1 MSDDRRSR
9 TTDADTT
16 AMPLAD
22 EATTQLFARSEAGP
36 VRGRSSSGSAVGEP
50 WPEEASR
57 ASVPRVAPRSAAA
70 APARPA
76 RRRARLTVSRV
87 DPWSVFVLALLV
99 SVFLGVVLVVAVSVL
114 YALLNALGILSSVD
128 GLAQE
133 LDLVEPGQALLGLGR
148 VLTVTGVLAALDA
161 VLLTVLATLSA
172 FLYNLCASLT
182 GGIEVTLAER
192 E

>member
-1 MSDDRRSR
+1 MSDERRSR
-9 TTDADTT
+9 TEDADTT
-16 AMPLAD
+16 AMQLPD
-22 EATTQLFARSEAGP
+22 EATAPLFGRGDAATARTRTTSATTETLPDEASA
-36 VRGRSSSGSAVGEP
+36 RGSA
-50 WPEEASR
+50 
-57 ASVPRVAPRSAAA
+57 PRIAPRPVG

-76 RRRARLTVSRV
+76 RRRARLSVSRV

-99 SVFLGVVLVVAVSVL
+99 SIFLGVVLLVAVSVL
-114 YALLNALGILSSVD
+114 YALLDSLGILSSVD

-133 LDLVEPGQALLGLGR
+133 LDLVEQGQPLLGLGR
-148 VLTVTGVLAALDA
+148 VLSVTAVLAALDA

-172 FLYNLCASLT
+172 FLYNLCSSLT

>member
-9 TTDADTT
+9 TEDAETT
-16 AMPLAD
+16 AMQIPD
-22 EATTQLFARSEAGP
+22 EATARLFARSDAGP
-36 VRGRSSSGSAVGEP
+36 GQGRSSSGSVADP
-50 WPEEASR
+50 SWPAESSSR
-57 ASVPRVAPRSAAA
+57 TSTPRVTPRPVA
-70 APARPA
+70 APGRPA

-99 SVFLGVVLVVAVSVL
+99 SIFLGVVLLVAVSVL
-114 YALLNALGILSSVD
+114 YALLDALGILSSVD

-133 LDLVEPGQALLGLGR
+133 LDLVEPGQPLLGLGR
-148 VLTVTGVLAALDA
+148 VLTFTAVLAALDA

>member
-9 TTDADTT
+9 TEDADTT
-16 AMPLAD
+16 AMSLPD
-22 EATTQLFARSEAGP
+22 EATTQLFARSDAGP
-36 VRGRSSSGSAVGEP
+36 VRGRSSSGSAAGESR
-50 WPEEASR
+50 PEESSR
-57 ASVPRVAPRSAAA
+57 TSAPRLAPRSVAT
-70 APARPA
+70 PARPA

-114 YALLNALGILSSVD
+114 YALLDALGILSSVD

-133 LDLVEPGQALLGLGR
+133 LDLVEPGQPLLGLGR
-148 VLTVTGVLAALDA
+148 VLTVTAVLAALDA